1 MEQWLNNAMCNAPEQ
16 IRQQKLSTLGLLS
29 VALIRYSSFSHLV
42 GVARETLN
50 SKEEYTKMCNDFR
63 K

>member
-1 MEQWLNNAMCNAPEQ
+1 MCNAPEQ
-16 IRQQKLSTLGLLS
+16 IRRQKLSSVGLLS